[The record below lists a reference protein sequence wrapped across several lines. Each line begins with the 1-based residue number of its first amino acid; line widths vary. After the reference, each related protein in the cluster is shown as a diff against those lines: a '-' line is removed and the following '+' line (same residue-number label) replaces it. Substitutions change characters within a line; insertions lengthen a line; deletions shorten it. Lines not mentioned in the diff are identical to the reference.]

1 MMPATFIKID
11 SLEDLD
17 ALFAASH
24 DKPVIL
30 FKHSNSCGISLDIR
44 QQVENINGDVH
55 IVVVQ
60 TSRAV
65 SNAIEAKTGIRHA
78 SPQAFVIKDG
88 QSIYYATHYGIN
100 PKEIEAKSR
109 S

>member
-1 MMPATFIKID
+1 MSANFIELD
-11 SLEDLD
+11 SLDDLD

-30 FKHSNSCGISLDIR
+30 FKHSISCGISADIH
-44 QQVENINGDVH
+44 QQVGAVNGDVH

-60 TSRAV
+60 TNRAV

-88 QSIYYATHYGIN
+88 KHIYHATHYGIN
-100 PKEIEAKSR
+100 PTEIEAKSR